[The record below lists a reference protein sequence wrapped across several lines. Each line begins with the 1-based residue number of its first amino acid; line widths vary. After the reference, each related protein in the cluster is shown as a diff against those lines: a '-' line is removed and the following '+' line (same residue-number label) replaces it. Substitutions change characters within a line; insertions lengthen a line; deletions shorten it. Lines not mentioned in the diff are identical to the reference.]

1 MLNDDA
7 ATQTEETPVVTDNV
21 IFVSPSERLLVN
33 LHVRPQR
40 KYSSGGI
47 IVIEEEIK
55 KVQFV
60 EGRYETSDP
69 NLIELLRAAPNNVSQ
84 LEADI
89 SNQYQQRG
97 IHATPDGTAL
107 GSHKDRFYEVAGEG
121 AA

>member
-1 MLNDDA
+1 MSNDNA

-47 IVIEEEIK
+47 TVIDEEIRK
-55 KVQFV
+55 IQFE
-60 EGRYETSDP
+60 EGRFETSDRK
-69 NLIELLRAAPNNVSQ
+69 LIELLRSAPNNVNQ
-84 LEADI
+84 LEEDI
-89 SNQYQQRG
+89 ANEYRHRG
-97 IHATPDGTAL
+97 INAIPDSTAL
-107 GSHKDRFYEVAGEG
+107 SSHKDRFYEVAGEG

>member
-47 IVIEEEIK
+47 TVIEEEIK

-60 EGRYETSDP
+60 EGRYETSDS
-69 NLIELLRAAPNNVSQ
+69 NLIDLLRAAPNNVSQ

-89 SNQYQQRG
+89 SNQYKQRG
-97 IHATPDGTAL
+97 IHSTPDGTAL
-107 GSHKDRFYEVAGEG
+107 SSHKDRVYEVAGEG